1 VIEGNGGQKRTDER
15 MPCTPAVR
23 YIVVQRGG
31 KKIVKK
37 LRDELNWTAIL

>member
-1 VIEGNGGQKRTDER
+1 MRTDGR

-31 KKIVKK
+31 KKIAKK
-37 LRDELNWTAIL
+37 LRNELNWVTIL